1 MPYLSSVVLAA
12 LILSAS
18 AAPAGAD
25 QSAALEAELT
35 ARIAAAYRAADK
47 TAALL
52 ALFHLA
58 GVDPETRAIFERLHA
73 GRLLARY
80 EAPDVAFEPL
90 PEDFDPLQVA
100 AGYEYRPNLEL
111 LGTVVLREHGEESG
125 RNTRIPYG
133 LHGGRYLFT
142 GMTRTAVNPD
152 APPDKALQMI
162 VIGRAVPPPRF
173 KGFCDVMQSNG
184 RSRRMAIE
192 DNGYGNRTLIVT
204 AQYLERCELTSALS
218 GDDWL
223 SLRLLEDDREILV
236 RRIEAP
242 ETTISWRR

>member
-12 LILSAS
+12 LILSTS
-18 AAPAGAD
+18 AAPAAAD

-47 TAALL
+47 NAALL

-58 GVDPETRAIFERLHA
+58 GVDPETRAIFERLHV
-73 GRLLARY
+73 GRMLARY

-90 PEDFDPLQVA
+90 PDDFDPLQVA
-100 AGYEYRPNLEL
+100 GGYEYRPNLEL
-111 LGTVVLREHGEESG
+111 LGYVVLRVHGEAGG

-142 GMTRTAVNPD
+142 GVTRTAVNPD
-152 APPDKALQMI
+152 APPDKTLQMI
-162 VIGRAVPPPRF
+162 VIGLAAPPPRF

-184 RSRRMAIE
+184 QSRRMSIE
-192 DNGYGNRTLIVT
+192 DNGHGNRTIIVT
-204 AQYLERCELTSALS
+204 AQYLERCELTSELS
-218 GDDWL
+218 GGDWL
-223 SLRLLEDDREILV
+223 SLRLLENDREIFHE
-236 RRIEAP
+236 RIEAP
-242 ETTISWRR
+242 ESSLSWRR